1 MITSKD
7 NKQMNVHEGKKGPKG
22 SKRSKKDKTAKNNNH
37 MSESPTTQQETDL
50 FGIGAQ
56 FWD

>member
-1 MITSKD
+1 MK
-7 NKQMNVHEGKKGPKG
+7 ERKGPKG

-37 MSESPTTQQETDL
+37 KFEFPTTQQETDL